1 MYEYTTAIAN
11 PGPGHY
17 NDAKAH
23 RVNSKGTYFASKY
36 KNSGCRII
44 APARS
49 KRFKGKVKGH
59 GNPGPG
65 SYSKKMTYLNKG
77 GKYFLSKMKNS
88 GAGFFKRDKRNLM
101 GFKASGTPGPGSYR
115 LPSDFGYYEKT

>member
-1 MYEYTTAIAN
+1 
-11 PGPGHY
+11 
-17 NDAKAH
+17 
-23 RVNSKGTYFASKY
+23 
-36 KNSGCRII
+36 
-44 APARS
+44 
-49 KRFKGKVKGH
+49 
-59 GNPGPG
+59 
-65 SYSKKMTYLNKG
+65 MTYLNKG